1 VKQFVNS
8 QPCRHIHGLNRAN
21 VAMLIDDV
29 VSDKQ
34 LFGLGEDHA
43 SCRRATHQIHML
55 DSAGKPS
62 HGDKRTAGKNAS
74 PRCMVG

>member
-1 VKQFVNS
+1 
-8 QPCRHIHGLNRAN
+8 
-21 VAMLIDDV
+21 
-29 VSDKQ
+29 